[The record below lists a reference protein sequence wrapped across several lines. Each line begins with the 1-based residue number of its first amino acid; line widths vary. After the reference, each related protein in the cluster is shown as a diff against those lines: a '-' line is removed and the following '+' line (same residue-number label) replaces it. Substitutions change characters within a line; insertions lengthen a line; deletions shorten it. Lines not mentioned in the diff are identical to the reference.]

1 MMRSLAL
8 AACLAL
14 PLSGA
19 ALAQSGG
26 PVNPGSGPS
35 AGGTVNE
42 NTPAQAAPRT
52 GTTGTTGMQP
62 GMAPGATTGTV
73 APGARGNGAGP
84 SAGGTV
90 NKDTPAS
97 R

>member
-1 MMRSLAL
+1 MRSLAL

-19 ALAQSGG
+19 AFAQAGG

-42 NTPAQAAPRT
+42 NTPAQTAPRT
-52 GTTGTTGMQP
+52 GTTGTD
-62 GMAPGATTGTV
+62 MAPGATTGTV

-90 NKDTPAS
+90 NKDMPAS